1 MKNALFKKIKT
12 FLIQT
17 QIICSLKMVDG
28 LIGLTGITV
37 RWIVVV
43 AIKPAQEHAL
53 IQSQDLM
60 ALIVLKM
67 ILKLKLAMK
76 NLVR

>member
-1 MKNALFKKIKT
+1 
-12 FLIQT
+12 
-17 QIICSLKMVDG
+17 MVDG

-37 RWIVVV
+37 PWNVVV
-43 AIKPAQEHAL
+43 AIKHAQGPAL
-53 IQSQDLM
+53 IQNLNLM

-67 ILKLKLAMK
+67 ILKPKLAMK

>member
-1 MKNALFKKIKT
+1 
-12 FLIQT
+12 
-17 QIICSLKMVDG
+17 MVVG

-37 RWIVVV
+37 RWTVVV
-43 AIKPAQEHAL
+43 AIKHTQGPAQ
-53 IQSQDLM
+53 IQCLNLM

-67 ILKLKLAMK
+67 ILKPKFAIK

>member
-1 MKNALFKKIKT
+1 
-12 FLIQT
+12 
-17 QIICSLKMVDG
+17 MVDG
-28 LIGLTGITV
+28 LNGLTGITV
-37 RWIVVV
+37 PWIVVV
-43 AIKPAQEHAL
+43 AIKHAQGPAL

>member
-1 MKNALFKKIKT
+1 
-12 FLIQT
+12 
-17 QIICSLKMVDG
+17 MVDG

-37 RWIVVV
+37 PWIVVV